1 MEATFALDESIGLK
15 PRGKYALTEL
25 YPLEKRLIGKPGA
38 GVWSYG
44 DTVTREMDGGSAMVI
59 GIEPAEPSRSATL
72 FNAPGSGE
80 IEGGVLRLTGVLGEA
95 GAKENL
101 LVSSPN
107 SAKVKSVLV
116 NGQRDAC
123 SRAGPEASSRFP
135 SPSPE
140 SLSATISRS
149 TPYNPAFT
157 GGAVTAPFRI
167 PQRIFD
173 QLDARRKAWP
183 IPWTPEDYRST
194 WLVPE
199 RLLLYVQLAE
209 PDDRWTA
216 SLQIDGRPVELHK
229 AYASVRA
236 NRRNF
241 VGFYADVSA
250 LAPGQEHQLQLELP
264 RSLQPGQFQGVFFEN
279 VETEYTSKIAA
290 AFVAKIRP
298 MRTHFLIPALAIAS
312 LLAETRQA
320 VPTRYYR
327 TFSHTNPVF
336 LRINPG
342 DIVVTKTLDS
352 GGQDYRGE
360 H

>member
-1 MEATFALDESIGLK
+1 MEAAFALDESIGLK
-15 PRGKYALTEL
+15 TRGKYALTEL
-25 YPLEKRLIGKPGA
+25 YPLERRLIGKPGA

-72 FNAPGSGE
+72 FNSPGSGE

-95 GAKENL
+95 GARQNL

-107 SAKVKSVLV
+107 SEKVKSVLV
-116 NGQRDAC
+116 NGQELRW
-123 SRAGPEASSRFP
+123 SRGSGGLIEVPVTFAGEPFRHYQQ
-135 SPSPE
+135 
-140 SLSATISRS
+140 IDQ
-149 TPYNPAFT
+149 YNPAFT
-157 GGAVTAPFRI
+157 GGAVTSAFRI
-167 PQRIFD
+167 PQRIFE
-173 QLDARRKAWP
+173 QLDARRQAWP

-241 VGFYADVSA
+241 VGFYADVST
-250 LAPGQEHQLQLELP
+250 LAPGQEHTLQLELP

-279 VETEYTSKIAA
+279 VETEYTSKIAPA
-290 AFVAKIRP
+290 SVAR
-298 MRTHFLIPALAIAS
+298 
-312 LLAETRQA
+312 
-320 VPTRYYR
+320 
-327 TFSHTNPVF
+327 
-336 LRINPG
+336 
-342 DIVVTKTLDS
+342 
-352 GGQDYRGE
+352 
-360 H
+360 